1 MPPSLTDAPRILPA
15 AVLAFALLGALSWGG
30 WRAVTQV
37 RMAPGTA
44 IPAQALSPQ
53 PQAVRSSSA
62 VRPVR
67 VPEPAETGGPSWDEL
82 TVAQKEALEPL
93 NERWPVLS
101 EPQKRHWLNL
111 AASFRSLSHEERHKM
126 VERMTEWANLSIQQR
141 NQARFNYAATARLTS
156 DSKRAKWEAYQALS
170 PEEKHR
176 LAAHAAPKPAG
187 AATALRPSAA
197 RKLAKVPA
205 ATAAAAKSANTPN
218 LPKIPRVNEAHALQA
233 LPVPTAWPMMPASA
247 SGAGVETAPVSMPAA
262 AVVTPLPPGGA
273 AAATAASQA
282 EPLARD
288 LTPLHPPQ

>member
-53 PQAVRSSSA
+53 PHAARSST

-67 VPEPAETGGPSWDEL
+67 MPEPAETGGPAWDDL
-82 TVAQKEALEPL
+82 TPAQQEALAPL

-101 EPQKRHWLNL
+101 EAQKRHWLNL
-111 AASFRSLSHEERHKM
+111 AASFRSLPHEERRKM

-141 NQARFNYAATARLTS
+141 NQARFNYAVTSRLTA
-156 DSKRAKWEAYQALS
+156 DNKLAKWEAYQALS

-205 ATAAAAKSANTPN
+205 ATAAAAKSAGAPN
-218 LPKIPRVNEAHALQA
+218 LPKIPRINETHALQA

-247 SGAGVETAPVSMPAA
+247 SGVGVETAPVSMPAA

-273 AAATAASQA
+273 TTAPAASQA